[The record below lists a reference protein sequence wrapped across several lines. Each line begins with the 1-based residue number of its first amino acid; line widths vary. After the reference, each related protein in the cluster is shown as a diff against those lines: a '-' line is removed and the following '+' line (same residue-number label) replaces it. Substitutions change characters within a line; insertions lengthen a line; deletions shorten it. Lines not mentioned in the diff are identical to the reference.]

1 MASFDTVINGID
13 LTVYYT
19 CEFERDPYGT
29 GDSPDVYNIDITEV
43 EVADSTVN
51 ILSLLP
57 DSVISD
63 IEDEIIDLETN

>member
-57 DSVISD
+57 DSIISD
-63 IEDEIIDLETN
+63 IEDEIIDQERV

>member
-1 MASFDTVINGID
+1 MASLDTVINGID

-29 GDSPDVYNIDITEV
+29 GNSPDVYNIDITEV

-63 IEDEIIDLETN
+63 IEDEIIDQERV

>member
-1 MASFDTVINGID
+1 MASLDTTINGIN

-19 CEFERDPYGT
+19 CDFERDPYGT
-29 GDSPDVYNIDITEV
+29 GDSPDVYNIDITEI

-51 ILSLLP
+51 IMGLLP

-63 IEDEIIDLETN
+63 IEDEIIDLEAN

>member
-1 MASFDTVINGID
+1 MASLSTVINGID

-63 IEDEIIDLETN
+63 IEDEIIDQERM

>member
-1 MASFDTVINGID
+1 MASLSTVINGID

-29 GDSPDVYNIDITEV
+29 GDSPDVYDIDITEV

-63 IEDEIIDLETN
+63 IEDEIIDMEAN

>member
-1 MASFDTVINGID
+1 MASLSTVINGID

-63 IEDEIIDLETN
+63 IEDEIIEMEAA

>member
-63 IEDEIIDLETN
+63 IEDEIIDMEAN

>member
-1 MASFDTVINGID
+1 MASLSTVINGID

-29 GDSPDVYNIDITEV
+29 GDSLDVYNIDITEI

-63 IEDEIIDLETN
+63 IEDEIIDQERM

>member
-63 IEDEIIDLETN
+63 IEDEIIDMETN

>member
-1 MASFDTVINGID
+1 MASLDTTINGID

-19 CEFERDPYGT
+19 CEFESDPYGT
-29 GDSPDVYNIDITEV
+29 GDSPDVYDIDITEV

-63 IEDEIIDLETN
+63 IEDEIIDQERM

>member
-1 MASFDTVINGID
+1 MASLSTVINGID

-63 IEDEIIDLETN
+63 IEDEIIELESA

>member
-29 GDSPDVYNIDITEV
+29 GDSPDVYNIEITEV

-51 ILSLLP
+51 ILGLLP

-63 IEDEIIDLETN
+63 IEDEIIDMETN

>member
-1 MASFDTVINGID
+1 MASLDTVINGVD

-63 IEDEIIDLETN
+63 IEDEIIDQERV

>member
-19 CEFERDPYGT
+19 FEFERDPYGT

-51 ILSLLP
+51 ILGLLP

-63 IEDEIIDLETN
+63 IEDEIIDMESN

>member
-1 MASFDTVINGID
+1 MASLDTTINGID

-43 EVADSTVN
+43 EVVDSTVN

-63 IEDEIIDLETN
+63 IEDEIIDQEAN

>member
-1 MASFDTVINGID
+1 MASLSTVINGID

-57 DSVISD
+57 DSIISD
-63 IEDEIIDLETN
+63 IEDEIIDQERV